1 MRYSDEAI
9 TQAIQIISSVSD
21 LTIFP
26 YNRQTT
32 EEESFIVV
40 NTLSLPNDVL
50 QKSVINV
57 NIHTKDI
64 QGYVNNAFLN
74 SEKKKI
80 IEAFEEH
87 KPTNEDYLDFHF
99 QAESGIFQEPEINE
113 HYVNLRFEY
122 YLLN

>member
-9 TQAIQIISSVSD
+9 TQIIQIISSVSD

-26 YNRQTT
+26 YSRQTT
-32 EEESFIVV
+32 EDDSFIVV
-40 NTLSLPNDVL
+40 NTLSLSNGVL

-64 QGYVNNAFLN
+64 QGYINNAFLN
-74 SEKKKI
+74 AEKRKV

-99 QAESGIFQEPEINE
+99 QAEGGTFQEPEINE

>member
-1 MRYSDEAI
+1 MRFSDEAI
-9 TQAIQIISSVSD
+9 TQIIQIISSVSD

-26 YNRQTT
+26 YTRQTT
-32 EEESFIVV
+32 EEDSFIVV

-50 QKSVINV
+50 QRSVLNV

-64 QGYVNNAFLN
+64 QGYINNAFLN
-74 SEKKKI
+74 AEKRKV
-80 IEAFEEH
+80 IEAVENH
-87 KPTNEDYLDFHF
+87 VPDNDNYLDFHF
-99 QAESGIFQEPEINE
+99 QAEGGTFQEPEINE

>member
-1 MRYSDEAI
+1 MRFSDEAI
-9 TQAIQIISSVSD
+9 TQIIQIISSVSD

-26 YNRQTT
+26 YTRQTT
-32 EEESFIVV
+32 EEDSFIVV
-40 NTLSLPNDVL
+40 NTLPLPNDVL

-74 SEKKKI
+74 AEKRKV
-80 IEAFEEH
+80 IEAVENH
-87 KPTNEDYLDFHF
+87 VPDNNNYLDFHF
-99 QAESGIFQEPEINE
+99 QAEGGTFQEPEINE

>member
-1 MRYSDEAI
+1 MRFSDEAI
-9 TQAIQIISSVSD
+9 TQIIQIISSVSD

-26 YNRQTT
+26 YTRQTT
-32 EEESFIVV
+32 EEDSFIVV

-50 QKSVINV
+50 QRSVLNV

-64 QGYVNNAFLN
+64 QGYINNAFLN
-74 SEKKKI
+74 AEKRKV
-80 IEAFEEH
+80 IEAVENH
-87 KPTNEDYLDFHF
+87 VPDNNNYLDFHF
-99 QAESGIFQEPEINE
+99 QAEGGTFQEPEINE